1 MANICI
7 DLNEKTF
14 DSNRK
19 SFEKEAITEG
29 NKNSLRISNIA
40 FNPDTFEFNDEDDL
54 LVIAG
59 DATII
64 EGEEN
69 KELGFVSIAVEL
81 PPAIAQDI
89 IEAYIK
95 KLNKMKAVLEGL
107 K

>member
-1 MANICI
+1 MANICL

-19 SFEKEAITEG
+19 NFEKEALKEG
-29 NKNSLRISNIA
+29 NKNSLRISNVT
-40 FNPDTFEFNDEDDL
+40 FNIDTFEFNGEDDL

-64 EGEEN
+64 EDDEN
-69 KELGFVSIAVEL
+69 KEFGFVSVAVEL
-81 PPAIAQDI
+81 PSAIAQDI